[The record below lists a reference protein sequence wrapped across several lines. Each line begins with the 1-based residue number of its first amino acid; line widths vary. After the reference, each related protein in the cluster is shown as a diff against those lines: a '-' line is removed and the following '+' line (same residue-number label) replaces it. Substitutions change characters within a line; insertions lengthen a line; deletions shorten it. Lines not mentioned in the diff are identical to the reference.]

1 MTYLGLDL
9 GTSGVKALLID
20 ATQRPLAEGHAPLEV
35 QRPHPMWS
43 EQDPH
48 SWITACETAIAEAR
62 AAAPDAFAALRG
74 IAVSGQ
80 MHGATLLD
88 VNDQPLRPAILW
100 NDGRAH
106 AECAELEERADFRGL
121 GGNIVMAG
129 FTAPKLR
136 WVQKHEP
143 EIFAQVRKVLLPK
156 DYVGLWLTGEH
167 VSEMSDAAGTLWLD
181 VEKRDWSDE
190 LLAATGLNRDHMPRL
205 VEGSAWAGG
214 LRPELAAD
222 WGVRN
227 VAVAGGAGD
236 NAATAVGLGLVQP
249 GQGFLS
255 LGTSGVLFTVTD
267 RFASNTESAV
277 HSFCHAVPETWH
289 QMGVILSATDALA
302 WLGQITEQSP
312 AALTSM
318 IHDVTQ
324 PSEITF
330 LPYLSGERTPHNAPE
345 ATGGFHGLRRSHR
358 LTDLVQAVLEGIG
371 YAFADCCSAL
381 DQCGSLPKRVCVAGG
396 GSQAE
401 PWLQLIA
408 NITGL
413 TLDVPESGPQ
423 GAALGAA
430 RLAIL
435 GSGDGVE
442 AHVVETPKIRKSI
455 LPNPA
460 LEAAYSESL
469 AAYRAAAV
477 DMLADHSFLRKR

>member
-20 ATQRPLAEGHAPLEV
+20 EGQRPLAEGHAPLEV

-48 SWITACETAIAEAR
+48 SWITACESAIAEVR
-62 AAAPDAFAALRG
+62 AAAPEAFAALRG

-88 VNDQPLRPAILW
+88 ANDQPLRPAILW

-190 LLAATGLNRDHMPRL
+190 LLAATELSRDHMPRL
-205 VEGSAWAGG
+205 VEGSARAGG
-214 LRPELAAD
+214 LRAELAAQ
-222 WGVRN
+222 WGVGN
-227 VAVAGGAGD
+227 VTVAGGAGD
-236 NAATAVGLGLVQP
+236 NAATAAGLGLVQP

-277 HSFCHAVPETWH
+277 HSFCHAVPKTWH

-302 WLGQITEQSP
+302 WLGQITGQSP
-312 AALTSM
+312 AALAGM
-318 IHDVTQ
+318 VQELQQ
-324 PSEITF
+324 PSAITF
-330 LPYLSGERTPHNAPE
+330 LPYLSGERTPHNAPD
-345 ATGGFHGLRRSHR
+345 AAGAFHGLRRAHG
-358 LTDLVQAVLEGIG
+358 LPDMVQAVMEGVG
-371 YAFADCCSAL
+371 FAFTDCCRAL
-381 DQCGSLPKRVCVAGG
+381 DHCGSLPERVCVAGG
-396 GSQAE
+396 GSQSE
-401 PWLQLIA
+401 TWLQIIA

-413 TLDVPESGPQ
+413 TLDVPESGAQ

-430 RLAIL
+430 RLATL
-435 GSGDGVE
+435 GCGGAAE
-442 AHVVETPKIRKSI
+442 AEVIRPPKIRKSI
-455 LPNPA
+455 APNPA
-460 LEAAYSESL
+460 LTSAY
-469 AAYRAAAV
+469 ADRYADFRAAWEQR
-477 DMLADHSFLRKR
+477 LTR